1 MYYILSDGSYYVN
14 YNGRW
19 VRGGD
24 YNNNNS
30 GSNNTPTTGYEVLRN
45 DPHYRYEN
53 GTHYYL
59 KDNGDYYYYSNGKW
73 VLVKAS
79 STDSEAPTTSTVDST
94 SSASSEAAINR
105 RFNFI
110 CKFRSGLNSL
120 PQLHLQVQKWPQL

>member
-1 MYYILSDGSYYVN
+1 MSDGSYYVN

-53 GTHYYL
+53 DIHYYL
-59 KDNGDYYYYSNGKW
+59 KDHVDYYYYSNGKR
-73 VLVKAS
+73 VLLNIKAQ
-79 STDSEAPTTSTVDST
+79 
-94 SSASSEAAINR
+94 IL
-105 RFNFI
+105 
-110 CKFRSGLNSL
+110 K
-120 PQLHLQVQKWPQL
+120 LQ